1 MLTQQSET
9 LSIQALPG
17 LDWDVRTTIVARLN
31 QDLATLTDLSAAYKQ
46 AHWNVLG
53 SGFAQLH
60 LLFDRF
66 VAETRAYVDDV
77 AERALALG
85 GIAHGTIQT
94 TAEHTALA
102 AFPPEERDELTL
114 LRELS
119 QRVDATA
126 QEIRVAIGA
135 TCQEPVTQD
144 LYLNIAR
151 GLEKQRWMLLAHIPR
166 QQSNGRG
173 H

>member
-1 MLTQQSET
+1 MLTQQCET

-66 VAETRAYVDDV
+66 AAETRAYVDEI

-85 GIAHGTIQT
+85 GTARGTIQT
-94 TAEHTALA
+94 TAAHTALL
-102 AFPPEERDELTL
+102 AFPPEERDELRL

-119 QRVDATA
+119 QRVGVAA

-135 TCQEPVTQD
+135 TNQEPVTQD
-144 LYLNIAR
+144 LYINIAR
-151 GLEKQRWMLLAHIPR
+151 GIEQQRWMLLAHVPR

>member
-1 MLTQQSET
+1 MLTQQSEA

-17 LDWDVRTTIVARLN
+17 VDWDVRTRIVARLN
-31 QDLATLTDLSAAYKQ
+31 HDLATLTDLSTAYKQ

-53 SGFAQLH
+53 GGFAQLH

-66 VAETRAYVDDV
+66 AAETRAYVDDI

-85 GIAHGTIQT
+85 GIARGTIQT
-94 TAEHTALA
+94 TAEHTALP
-102 AFPPEERDELTL
+102 AFPPEERDELRL
-114 LRELS
+114 LHELS
-119 QRVDATA
+119 LRVDATA
-126 QEIRVAIGA
+126 QEIRVAIAA
-135 TCQEPVTQD
+135 TSQEPVTQD
-144 LYLNIAR
+144 LYINIAR
-151 GLEKQRWMLLAHIPR
+151 GVEEQRWMLLAHIPR